1 MEFSSLDAFELL
13 APIAEGKTFVEW
25 KDVPEGIAVEGE
37 SLKADT
43 LTSDIEVTAVY
54 SEAQGESS
62 ETGSIFGKGSS
73 TVALVVV
80 IILATIGGYTYFK
93 KKNK

>member
-25 KDVPEGIAVEGE
+25 KDVPEDITVEGE
-37 SLKADT
+37 TLKAET

-62 ETGSIFGKGSS
+62 ETGSIFGNGSGA
-73 TVALVVV
+73 VALVVV
-80 IILATIGGYTYFK
+80 VALLGLAGYNYYK
-93 KKNK
+93 KKN